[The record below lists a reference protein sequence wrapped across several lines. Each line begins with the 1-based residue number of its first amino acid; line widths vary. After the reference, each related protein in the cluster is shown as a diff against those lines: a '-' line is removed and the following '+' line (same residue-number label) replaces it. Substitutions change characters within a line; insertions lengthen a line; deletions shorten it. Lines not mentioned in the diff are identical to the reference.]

1 MMKKKKWK
9 ILLGAGVIVC
19 LTLQFIIGM
28 DIKSIDFGYENTEA
42 LAAEEGSVDD
52 DCVKANG
59 CCNVALEPTLVGMT
73 LKD

>member
-52 DCVKANG
+52 DCVEANG
-59 CCNVALEPTLVGMT
+59 FCASSSGNIVKGMT